1 MYGRHDVKMQPHT
14 MSCKHHETSA
24 SWKVRYFVLP
34 CSTYAVLAEKP
45 CSHLQACQH
54 AITCRPDQSS
64 HVRRYTSAGCTAWD
78 RANTQARLV
87 CTCSASHEGSFPSGI
102 TLPCRLS
109 KLQDQQP
116 SLQFGDARCSPV
128 RSGPSGAVRPRP
140 CSQRAPPLMVMDLK
154 EPLSGGMASGSFE
167 SVDKYGL
174 QLSVQWIET
183 LHRSVFAPGVR
194 HVSPDSCMYHTGAAN
209 QDQHDATTWR
219 GRSLSEDLSQVTVHW
234 RQWWWAGSKGSF

>member
-14 MSCKHHETSA
+14 MSCKHHDTSA
-24 SWKVRYFVLP
+24 SWKVSYFVLP
-34 CSTYAVLAEKP
+34 CSTYAVLAEEP

-64 HVRRYTSAGCTAWD
+64 HVGRYTSAGCTAWD
-78 RANTQARLV
+78 QANTQARLV
-87 CTCSASHEGSFPSGI
+87 CTCSASHEDSFPSGI

-109 KLQDQQP
+109 KLQDQQL

-128 RSGPSGAVRPRP
+128 RSGPSGAVRPPP
-140 CSQRAPPLMVMDLK
+140 CSQRAPRLMVMDLK
-154 EPLSGGMASGSFE
+154 EPPSGGMASGSFE

-194 HVSPDSCMYHTGAAN
+194 HVSLDSCM
-209 QDQHDATTWR
+209 
-219 GRSLSEDLSQVTVHW
+219 
-234 RQWWWAGSKGSF
+234 